1 MARVL
6 RVRGQRVYR
15 ATAEEAQL
23 SVSMLV
29 HRGIDARVQRDG
41 ETSLIVVP
49 AGSTRAIVDEVLYE
63 WAPRSRLVE
72 VH

>member
-1 MARVL
+1 MTRVL
-6 RVRGQRVYR
+6 RVRGQRVYE
-15 ATAEEAQL
+15 ASDEEAQL

-49 AGSTRAIVDEVLYE
+49 AGSAREILDEVLHE
-63 WAPRSRLVE
+63 WAPGSRLVE

>member
-6 RVRGQRVYR
+6 RVRGQRVYE
-15 ATAEEAQL
+15 ASDEEARL

-29 HRGIDARVQRDG
+29 HRGIDARLQRDG
-41 ETSLIVVP
+41 ETSLIIVP
-49 AGSTRAIVDEVLYE
+49 AGSTRAVLDEVLHE